1 MFWYMYKLW
10 DHHHHQDSKLFIIA
24 QVSSFPPL
32 TYPSHLSWPSDSSE
46 QIITNVLYVIID

>member
-32 TYPSHLSWPSDSSE
+32 TSPSHLSWPSDSSE